1 MGNQSRFVAV
11 IRQEEQ
17 DGGFPLLEKS
27 FTAPPVETEAA
38 ESKLLHIS
46 DTAPGIKR
54 LRCGAGFRYVRFD
67 RSAITAADRDRI
79 ARLAIP
85 PAWTDVWICCDAQGH
100 IQATGRDARGR
111 KQYRYHPLWMAMQE
125 ETKFSSLPDFARALS
140 RLRKAVDADMR
151 RRSLCRDKVVATVI
165 WLMDRLLLRVGNPDY
180 ARSNNSFGA
189 TTLRNRHLRDEGSG
203 LRLVFTGKSG
213 KMWSLK
219 LSDKRI
225 VRIVRSIQELPGQQ
239 LFQYVDDQGN
249 RCPVTSQDINDY
261 LRTIMQADFT
271 SKHFRTWAA
280 TAVALEALRC
290 IDLPES
296 ESAKKRTLNGE
307 IDKVAHRLGN
317 TRAVCRQSYIHPA
330 VPEHWLAGTLA
341 VEVDAA
347 AAIRLVAPELND
359 AERRTL
365 KWLDFIE
372 RTHT

>member
-1 MGNQSRFVAV
+1 
-11 IRQEEQ
+11 
-17 DGGFPLLEKS
+17 
-27 FTAPPVETEAA
+27 
-38 ESKLLHIS
+38 
-46 DTAPGIKR
+46 
-54 LRCGAGFRYVRFD
+54 
-67 RSAITAADRDRI
+67 
-79 ARLAIP
+79 
-85 PAWTDVWICCDAQGH
+85 
-100 IQATGRDARGR
+100 
-111 KQYRYHPLWMAMQE
+111 MQE

-151 RRSLCRDKVVATVI
+151 RRSLCREKVVATVI

-239 LFQYVDDQGN
+239 LFQYVDEDGC

-261 LRTIMQADFT
+261 LRTVMQADFT

-280 TAVALEALRC
+280 TSAALEALCC
-290 IDLPES
+290 IDLPDS
-296 ESAKKRTLNGE
+296 DSAKKRMLNSE

-330 VPEHWLAGTLA
+330 VPEHWLAGNLTA
-341 VEVDAA
+341 EVDAA
-347 AAIRLVAPELND
+347 AAIRLMAPELSN

-365 KWLDFIE
+365 KWLLFIGKAPA
-372 RTHT
+372 

>member
-1 MGNQSRFVAV
+1 MPR
-11 IRQEEQ
+11 
-17 DGGFPLLEKS
+17 
-27 FTAPPVETEAA
+27 VETEVARNG
-38 ESKLLHIS
+38 LLHIS
-46 DTAPGIKR
+46 DAAPGIKR
-54 LRCGAGFRYVRFD
+54 LRCGTGFRYVRFD
-67 RSAITAADRDRI
+67 RKTITDADRDRI
-79 ARLAIP
+79 VRLAIP
-85 PAWTDVWICCDAQGH
+85 PAWTDVWICCDERGH

-111 KQYRYHPLWMAMQE
+111 KQYRYHPSWMAMQD

-151 RRSLCRDKVVATVI
+151 RRSLCREKVVATVI

-189 TTLRNRHLRDEGSG
+189 TTLRNRHLRDDGTG

-225 VRIVRSIQELPGQQ
+225 ARIVRSIQELPGQQ
-239 LFQYVDDQGN
+239 LFQYVDDAGN

-280 TAVALEALRC
+280 TAAALEALCC
-290 IDLPES
+290 IELPDS
-296 ESAKKRTLNGE
+296 ESGKKRTLNGE
-307 IDKVAHRLGN
+307 IDKVAQRLGN

-330 VPEHWLAGTLA
+330 VPEHWLAGGLA
-341 VEVDAA
+341 SEVEAA
-347 AAIRLVAPELND
+347 SAIRLMAPELNS

-365 KWLDFIE
+365 KWLLSLE
-372 RTHT
+372 KAHP